1 MGKKEKKQKKEK
13 KTRKPSYLKEVISEM
28 KKVTF
33 PKKKEILKYTIATII
48 IVIFLMCFFL
58 LMAALLSWVK
68 GVL

>member
-33 PKKKEILKYTIATII
+33 PSKKEVIKYTIATII